1 VTFATTAVQSYN
13 STISFTA
20 ASSGGGA
27 NTNGSFTVTGNG
39 TSAAAPV
46 ASLSPNPL
54 VFSKV
59 SVGTYSIGTA
69 TLSNTGNAPLNN
81 IAVSFTGSGASAFTT
96 YPLSTCGTT
105 LAAGDSCTYVIHFQP
120 SAAGG
125 YAATLSV
132 SDSAIGTP
140 QTITLSGI
148 GTPAP
153 AAEVQFTP
161 TILSAIAGT
170 APANCVSPAEP
181 GPALQTQLCG
191 PTAVAVD
198 YSGNIYIAEQSAN
211 VVKKLANNG
220 TVTTFA
226 GVEGA
231 AGSYGGDNGPA
242 SAAQLNAPL
251 GLAVDGLGNVYISDS
266 GNGRIREVNAT
277 TNTITTFVGGGNSTY
292 FNGGTGTTAAAPV
305 ALLSPTTL
313 SLGSVATGTTTS
325 AQVLTLSNTGNAA
338 LAVSG
343 ITIGGANA
351 SDFAETTTCGTT
363 LAVEASCTISVTFT
377 PSSVASFAAT
387 ISVADSAAG
396 SPQIASLSGSGIAAP
411 DFTVSVS
418 PAAVTAGEESGVS
431 TPTIQTA
438 ALTAENQ
445 GLGGWP
451 RVPGAVVAFC
461 LPLLWWR
468 CRDQLRRMGTG
479 LLCVLLS
486 LGAAAL
492 TGCGGG
498 YYSKSPAQTYSI
510 KVTGTSGST
519 QHSTTVTLTVQ

>member
-1 VTFATTAVQSYN
+1 
-13 STISFTA
+13 
-20 ASSGGGA
+20 
-27 NTNGSFTVTGNG
+27 
-39 TSAAAPV
+39 
-46 ASLSPNPL
+46 
-54 VFSKV
+54 
-59 SVGTYSIGTA
+59 
-69 TLSNTGNAPLNN
+69 
-81 IAVSFTGSGASAFTT
+81 
-96 YPLSTCGTT
+96 
-105 LAAGDSCTYVIHFQP
+105 
-120 SAAGG
+120 
-125 YAATLSV
+125 
-132 SDSAIGTP
+132 
-140 QTITLSGI
+140 
-148 GTPAP
+148 
-153 AAEVQFTP
+153 
-161 TILSAIAGT
+161 
-170 APANCVSPAEP
+170 
-181 GPALQTQLCG
+181 
-191 PTAVAVD
+191 
-198 YSGNIYIAEQSAN
+198 
-211 VVKKLANNG
+211 
-220 TVTTFA
+220 
-226 GVEGA
+226 
-231 AGSYGGDNGPA
+231 
-242 SAAQLNAPL
+242 
-251 GLAVDGLGNVYISDS
+251 
-266 GNGRIREVNAT
+266 
-277 TNTITTFVGGGNSTY
+277 
-292 FNGGTGTTAAAPV
+292 V

-418 PAAVTAGEESGVS
+418 PAAVTAGGESGVS

-461 LPLLWWR
+461 LPLLWWG
-468 CRDQLRRMGTG
+468 CRDQLRRMGRG